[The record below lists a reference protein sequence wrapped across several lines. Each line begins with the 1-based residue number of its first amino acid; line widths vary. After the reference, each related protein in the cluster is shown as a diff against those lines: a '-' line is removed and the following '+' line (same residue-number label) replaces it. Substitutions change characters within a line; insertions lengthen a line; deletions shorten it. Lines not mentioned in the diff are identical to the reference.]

1 MSLKS
6 IIDNT
11 TTQFNSIKTG
21 VVATWPALIN
31 GMSGALIILC
41 LSHFFMPYQKIGTVN
56 VTGILDQF
64 IKENTNKAISS
75 DQLKM
80 KVHLFGQTLEETL
93 QVISKK
99 EHVLLLPR
107 EAVMAGSMDYTPVVT
122 EHLKKSLSGGKQ

>member
-1 MSLKS
+1 MLLKS
-6 IIDNT
+6 AVHKKLVT
-11 TTQFNSIKTG
+11 
-21 VVATWPALIN
+21 AWPAFASGI
-31 GMSGALIILC
+31 SGALIVLC
-41 LSHFFMPYQKIGTVN
+41 LSHFFMPCQKIGTVN

-64 IKENTNKAISS
+64 IKENANKTVSS

-107 EAVMAGSMDYTPVVT
+107 EAVVVGSTDYTPLVT
-122 EHLKKSLSGGKQ
+122 EQLKNSLSGVKQ